1 MNNNAIWRFPTT
13 FDGGG
18 LGFNDGGTQLF
29 KDDSIQSLAREV
41 CQNSIDARHKESN
54 DPAEVEFTIF
64 KLRREDFPGYDE
76 FKKIIER
83 EVAYCNSYYKN
94 NKNAYNYYKDALD
107 TLNKDEITCLRIS
120 DYNTTGLTVGN
131 NPKNNNWVNLV
142 VHSGTN
148 DKKDEDGGSFGLGKN
163 AMYACSKF
171 GALYFSTFTDE
182 GIKQSECMA
191 KLSTFDSDDG
201 KIIHGLGF
209 YGMYDDSRSYENDKP
224 ISGLCRIDR
233 NYTRRDYE
241 TGTDV
246 YILGFELPT
255 ADIFADDIDSFS
267 KFEADIAAAII
278 DNYFESIYDE
288 KLIIN
293 INDIV
298 INKDNLKEKFE
309 QLYNYNPGL
318 FNNNTIDYLEILTD
332 DENVT
337 IAPICIMDPEVPDAE
352 LRIKLDPK
360 FHNRIAMIKNTGM
373 KIFDKG
379 NFPQITLF
387 SGMLSLKTKEVNGYF
402 KKMENPAHDGW
413 MLDRIKNDP
422 TAKSKYD
429 RMFNQVRDVI
439 KSLAKDN
446 TPDSIDVVGL
456 GEYLPD
462 DVSEGDND
470 NQKENIN
477 DEYSEK
483 LEIKEKIQLP
493 NIDDFIQNTGGE
505 DDSQSATGV
514 ADEEG
519 NFDAK
524 YGTGSTNTSNGGETT
539 THTASPGNGKLLI
552 NKESIVKSIKKRCF
566 YSNGVYSLII
576 NSPEDMSNCKIV
588 VQYAGEQT
596 NFDPVVT
603 NAYRDRKMFGKATLN
618 YEDNRIEIGEVS
630 KGEKVKIYFE
640 LDETNDWSLE
650 VNVYEN

>member
-1 MNNNAIWRFPTT
+1 MNEKAIWRFPTT

-41 CQNSIDARHKESN
+41 CQNSIDARHKNS
-54 DPAEVEFTIF
+54 DAPAEVEFVIF
-64 KLRREDFPGYDE
+64 KMKKENFPGYEE

-83 EVAYCNSYYKN
+83 EVAYCESYYKN
-94 NKNAYNYYKDALD
+94 NKNAVNYYQEALK

-120 DYNTTGLTVGN
+120 DYNTTGLTVGD

-148 DKKDEDGGSFGLGKN
+148 DKKAEDGGSFGLGKN

-171 GALYFSTFTDE
+171 GTLYFSTNTDE

-191 KLSTFDSDDG
+191 KLSTYDCEDG
-201 KIIHGLGF
+201 TIVHGLGF
-209 YGMYDDSRSYENDKP
+209 YGMYDSPRSYDNEKP
-224 ISGLCRIDR
+224 INDICRID
-233 NYTRRDYE
+233 NNHTRRENE

-255 ADIFADDIDSFS
+255 ADIFSDDVDSFS

-278 DNYFESIYDE
+278 DNYFESIYNN
-288 KLIIN
+288 KLFVK

-298 INKDNLKEKFE
+298 INKDNMKETFD

-318 FNNNTIDYLEILTD
+318 FNQNTADYLDVLTD
-332 DENVT
+332 PNATVE
-337 IAPICIMDPEVPDAE
+337 PICIMDPEIPDAE

-360 FHNRIAMIKNTGM
+360 YHNRIAMIKNTGM

-387 SGMLSLKTKEVNGYF
+387 SGMLTLKTNEVNGYF

-413 MLDRIKNDP
+413 MLDRIKHDP

-429 RMFNQVRDVI
+429 RMYGQVRDII
-439 KSLAKDN
+439 KKLAKDN
-446 TPDSIDVVGL
+446 TPESIDVVGL

-462 DVSEGDND
+462 DISDGDEASK
-470 NQKENIN
+470 KENVN
-477 DEYSEK
+477 DEYA
-483 LEIKEKIQLP
+483 EKIEIREKVPLP
-493 NIDDFIQNTGGE
+493 NIEEVLKFE
-505 DDSQSATGV
+505 DGADETQTAMGV
-514 ADEEG
+514 ADDNG
-519 NFDAK
+519 NYEAK
-524 YGTGSTNTSNGGETT
+524 YGKGGPNDTTVGETET
-539 THTASPGNGKLLI
+539 KYASAGNGKLRI
-552 NKESIVKSIKKRCF
+552 NKSSVVKNLKKRCF
-566 YSNGVYSLII
+566 YSNGNYNLII
-576 NSPEDMSNCKIV
+576 TAIEEMENCKVV
-588 VQYAGEQT
+588 VQYAGEQA
-596 NFDPVVT
+596 NYDPQIIG
-603 NAYRDRKMFGKATLN
+603 AYRERKMFGKAQLN
-618 YEDNRIEIGEVS
+618 YDGNIIEVGRIQN
-630 KGEKVKIYFE
+630 GEKIKVGFA
-640 LDETNDWSLE
+640 LNDNNNWSLE